1 MQNELFVFATELFK
15 ATLLIR
21 KEHMQLAEL
30 FITALSALRAN
41 ILRTLLTM
49 LGIIIGIA
57 AVILII
63 SLGQGATKSITDQLS
78 SFGTNLVII
87 FPGTLSQGPSGTAGV
102 KTLTVAD
109 AEAILTTNPS
119 LNIQSVSP
127 VVTRSFQV
135 VSNGQKINSS
145 IQGVSEAY
153 AQIQTISTQQGT
165 FITSDHVSGLSRVAV
180 LGYQAAIDLFGE
192 GAEAVGQTIKID
204 NRSFRVIGVV
214 SQKGAS
220 GFVNPDDYVY
230 VPYSTAMKI
239 LLGQDFVQTI
249 LVETKNANIIEQTME
264 DIRTLLIS
272 RHKIAEGADPD
283 FTLRSSKDALST
295 LSTVTGLL
303 TALLAGIAAISL
315 VVGGI
320 GIMNIMLVTVTE
332 RTKEVGLLKALGAK
346 RKDILLQFLI
356 ESVVLTL
363 SGGAIGIVI
372 GVGASYGITKV
383 AHIPFIVSI
392 SSLFLAVGVS
402 TVVGLIFGIYPANK
416 AANLQPIDALRY
428 E

>member
-1 MQNELFVFATELFK
+1 MQ
-15 ATLLIR
+15 IG
-21 KEHMQLAEL
+21 EL
-30 FITALSALRAN
+30 FITALVALRSN

-63 SLGQGATKSITDQLS
+63 SLGQGATKAITDQIS
-78 SFGTNLVII
+78 SFGTNLIII
-87 FPGTLSQGPSGTAGV
+87 FPGSLSQGPSGTAGV

-109 AEAILTTNPS
+109 AEAIQNTNPS
-119 LNIQSVSP
+119 LNIRSVSP
-127 VVTRSFQV
+127 IVTRSFQV
-135 VSNGQKINSS
+135 VANGQKVNASV
-145 IQGVSEAY
+145 QGVADTY
-153 AQIQTISTQQGT
+153 AQMQTISTIQGT
-165 FITSDHVSGLSRVAV
+165 FITADSVSGLSRVAV

-192 GAEAVGQTIKID
+192 DSDVVGQIVKID
-204 NRSFRVIGVV
+204 NRSFRVIGVAN
-214 SQKGAS
+214 QKGAS
-220 GFVNPDDYVY
+220 GFVNPDDYIY
-230 VPYSTAMKI
+230 VPYTTAMKI

-249 LVETKNANIIEQTME
+249 LVETKNTNIIDQTME
-264 DIRTLLIS
+264 DIRSLLIT
-272 RHKIAEGADPD
+272 RHKIADGADPD
-283 FTLRSSKDALST
+283 FSLRSSKDALST
-295 LSTVTGLL
+295 LGTITGLL
-303 TALLAGIAAISL
+303 TSLLAGIAAISL

-363 SGGAIGIVI
+363 SGGAIGIAI

-383 AHIPFIVSI
+383 ANIPFIVSL
-392 SSLFLAVGVS
+392 SSLALAVGVS
-402 TVVGLIFGIYPANK
+402 TIVGLVFGIYPAKK
-416 AANLQPIDALRY
+416 AADLQPIDALRY

>member
-1 MQNELFVFATELFK
+1 M
-15 ATLLIR
+15 
-21 KEHMQLAEL
+21 HLAEL
-30 FITALSALRAN
+30 FITALSALKSN

-63 SLGQGATKSITDQLS
+63 SLGQGATKAITDQIS

-87 FPGTLSQGPSGTAGV
+87 FPGSLSQGPSSTAGV

-109 AEAILTTNPS
+109 ANAILNTNPS
-119 LNIQSVSP
+119 LNVQSVSP
-127 VVTRSFQV
+127 VVTRSFQIIA
-135 VSNGQKINSS
+135 NGQHVNASV
-145 IQGVSEAY
+145 QGVGEAY
-153 AQIQTISTQQGT
+153 EHMQALTVTHGI
-165 FITSDHVSGLSRVAV
+165 FITNDYVSSLSRVAV
-180 LGYQAAIDLFGE
+180 LGPQVALDLFGE
-192 GAEAVGQTIKID
+192 DAEVVGQIVKID
-204 NRSFRVIGVV
+204 NRSFRVVGITEP
-214 SQKGAS
+214 KGTS
-220 GFVNPDDYVY
+220 GFANVDEYVY
-230 VPYSTAMKI
+230 VPYSTAMKV

-249 LVETKNANIIEQTME
+249 LVETKNANIIDQTME
-264 DIRTLLIS
+264 DIRALLIT
-272 RHKIAEGADPD
+272 RHKIADGADPD
-283 FTLRSSKDALST
+283 FSLRSSKDALST

-303 TALLAGIAAISL
+303 TSLLAGIAAISL

-346 RKDILLQFLI
+346 RRDILLQFLI

-372 GVGASYGITKV
+372 GVGTSYGITRV
-383 AHIPFIVSI
+383 AHIPFIVSV
-392 SSLFLAVGVS
+392 SSLILAVGVS
-402 TVVGLIFGIYPANK
+402 TVVGLIFGIYPAKK
-416 AANLQPIDALRY
+416 AADLQPIDALRY